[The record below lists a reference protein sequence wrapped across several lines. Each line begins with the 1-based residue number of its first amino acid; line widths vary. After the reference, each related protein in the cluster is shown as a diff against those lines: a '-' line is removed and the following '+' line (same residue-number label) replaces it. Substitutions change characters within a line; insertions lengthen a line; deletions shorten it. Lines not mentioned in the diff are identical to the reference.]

1 MMTTF
6 SLGWQ
11 VGLGL
16 AVSGKG
22 RKGDDPTPS
31 LPKNEDIIYAHRFHS
46 VQEVRGPAQEQGKL
60 QGTEERANKQMGR
73 TSKQATVLE
82 SRGRD

>member
-1 MMTTF
+1 
-6 SLGWQ
+6 
-11 VGLGL
+11 
-16 AVSGKG
+16 VSGKG

-60 QGTEERANKQMGR
+60 QGTEERANK
-73 TSKQATVLE
+73 
-82 SRGRD
+82 